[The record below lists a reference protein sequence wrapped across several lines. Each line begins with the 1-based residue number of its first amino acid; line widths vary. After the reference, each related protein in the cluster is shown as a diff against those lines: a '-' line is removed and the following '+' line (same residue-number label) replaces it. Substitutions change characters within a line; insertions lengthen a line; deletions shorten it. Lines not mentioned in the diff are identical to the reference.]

1 MAAFDRAG
9 GDAYSSVVYRGGA
22 CSLRTLARAFGRA
35 PFDALLRRVVRE
47 HRDSVLTTAAFVA
60 AVHDAAPAGV
70 DAGALLRRAGIEP
83 RR

>member
-9 GDAYSSVVYRGGA
+9 GEAYSSVVYRGGA
-22 CSLRTLARAFGRA
+22 CACARSSAGSGRA
-35 PFDALLRRVVRE
+35 RFDALLRRVVRE
-47 HRDSVLTTAAFVA
+47 HRDGVLTPAAFVA